1 MKGTSSE
8 KRIPGLRTKTKV
20 QIKRIGIV
28 LCKKTG
34 AIGCMSEKKI
44 KFGRK
49 KGVSP
54 VDEETLFSYVDWLQ
68 IPDRF
73 YTS

>member
-1 MKGTSSE
+1 
-8 KRIPGLRTKTKV
+8 
-20 QIKRIGIV
+20 
-28 LCKKTG
+28 
-34 AIGCMSEKKI
+34 MSEKKI

-54 VDEETLFSYVDWLQ
+54 VDEETPFSYVDWLQ